1 MIYYEKYMLAK
12 GVVNTYRNSV
22 KGNANTPHE
31 QVQLKLTRNIMLAHK
46 FTGVYGTDIYA
57 YGRLHIFVRSNQ
69 IIGLVNN
76 MFTPRGFKIDKAEY
90 KAMNKILGI
99 TH

>member
-1 MIYYEKYMLAK
+1 MKKYMLAK
-12 GVVNTYRNSV
+12 GVVTTYRNSV

-46 FTGVYGTDIYA
+46 YESPFTDVIIYA
-57 YGRLHIFVRSNQ
+57 YGKLHIFVRGNQ

-76 MFTPRGFKIDKAEY
+76 VFTPKGFRIDKAEY